1 MTSVNDDLKDRA
13 NNLGKG
19 RTLTDGVTQTAF
31 GDPTGEHPRFEYQH
45 SSSVNIGARTGKMHK
60 LSFGGAV
67 NGIPASATSALGNQ
81 YPLNDVRETVS
92 GHVLEFNDTPGGERI
107 LIKHNSGS
115 GVEMRPDGTVVV
127 SALGNKI
134 EVCGGDNTVIVEG
147 DAKLIYK
154 GNLTL
159 DVTGDLNINCMNYN
173 VNARGDKKE
182 DVAGSS
188 RNTVFG
194 NYGMKISGNKS
205 ETVAQSV
212 THTYLGKTSQII
224 KGGYFTSVQGKY
236 DMSASDCVCMTSEK
250 EIITSSP
257 NINMAATSL
266 SVFGATGT
274 IGGENV
280 IHYGKNYYGV
290 SATMSAGITAP
301 TFHGDVDG
309 TAAKAVIADVTNS
322 QNYADPDPGG
332 GVGSAQGYSIT
343 NTATDTTATAKPTAN
358 LLTTYLTKSSKG
370 VKQVLIDAGDFIKNA
385 LQTKKA
391 PTPEEA
397 VINVRAKLRDPVN
410 LANPEFTASAIGAGL
425 LSPNFTKQAPPS
437 GFGRIRAPEP
447 GCERGTVQ
455 AGNTDPAGGNKTF
468 RRQEVS
474 QKRNRTL
481 LPDPNFNVDFQ
492 PEINMSTKLA
502 PGITMAKFVGTKTAG
517 DFKSVAAVDKLQLAR
532 NYYLHSQILKYVMTR
547 PGPQPSQFADFRVEV
562 VEAFYSPDRY
572 GVPVAGNK
580 LQPEVLTEN
589 SLLWKRNKGLVVVYE
604 VINEKGE
611 IDPDATFDIATMLK
625 DKCGHMFE
633 KMTLDYDEYDPSG
646 VLNVQLIIEIKP
658 VLQDYAI
665 NSSGLVE
672 TLYNGVLQGKNSL
685 IEIVATVTETPAV
698 VPETPIVSPPVA
710 EPAPPPV
717 AALSKEQKIANAK
730 AAMETAIAA
739 RDAAVPDF
747 KAGKISESEWEKL
760 NDRAGD
766 AVAAYHEVK
775 G

>member
-19 RTLTDGVTQTAF
+19 RTLTDGITRTAF

-67 NGIPASATSALGNQ
+67 SGVPASATSALGNQ

-115 GVEMRPDGTVVV
+115 GVEMRPDGTIVV

-147 DAKLIYK
+147 NAKLVYK
-154 GNLTL
+154 GNLSL

-205 ETVAQSV
+205 ETVAQTI
-212 THTYLGKTSQII
+212 THTYLGKTTQII
-224 KGGYFTSVQGKY
+224 KGGYFTSVQGRY
-236 DMSASDCVCMTSEK
+236 DMSASECVCSTSER
-250 EIITSSP
+250 EIIMSAP

-266 SVFGATGT
+266 SVFGASGT
-274 IGGENV
+274 IGGENI

-290 SATMSAGITAP
+290 STTMSEGVTAP
-301 TFHGDVDG
+301 TFHGDLDG
-309 TAAKAVIADVTNS
+309 TALKAIDADTAHS
-322 QNYADPDPGG
+322 QSYGDFHGD
-332 GVGSAQGYSIT
+332 VGSSPAYSIT
-343 NTATDTTATAKPTAN
+343 NTATNTEETAKPTAA
-358 LLTTYLTKSSKG
+358 LLDTYLTKSSKG
-370 VKQVLIDAGDFIKNA
+370 IKQVLIDAGDFIKNA

-410 LANPEFTASAIGAGL
+410 STNPEFTAQAIGAGL
-425 LSPNFTKQAPPS
+425 LSPNYAKQAPPS
-437 GFGRIRAPEP
+437 GFGRIRGPEP

-455 AGNTDPAGGNKTF
+455 AGNADKAGANKTF
-468 RRQEVS
+468 RKQETG
-474 QKRNRTL
+474 QKRGRTL
-481 LPDPNFNVDFQ
+481 LPDPVFNVDFQ
-492 PEINMSTKLA
+492 PEITMNTKLA
-502 PGITMAKFVGTKTAG
+502 PGVTMAKFIGTKTAG
-517 DFKSVAAVDKLQLAR
+517 DFKSVAQVDKLQLAR

-547 PGPQPSQFADFRVEV
+547 PGPQPSLFADFRVEV

-580 LQPEVLTEN
+580 LQPEILTEN
-589 SLLWKRNKGLVVVYE
+589 SLLWKRNKGLIVVYE

-611 IDPDATFDIATMLK
+611 IDADATFDIATLLK
-625 DKCGHMFE
+625 DKCSHLFE
-633 KMTLDYDEYDPSG
+633 KLTLDYDEYDPSG
-646 VLNVQLIIEIKP
+646 ALNVQLIVEIKP
-658 VLQDYAI
+658 IQQDYAI
-665 NSSGLVE
+665 NASGLVE
-672 TLYNGVLQGKNSL
+672 TLYNGKLQGKNSL
-685 IEIVATVTETPAV
+685 IEIEATVVETPAV
-698 VPETPIVSPPVA
+698 IPETPVVSTPV
-710 EPAPPPV
+710 EEPPAPVVPT
-717 AALSKEQKIANAK
+717 LTKEQKIANAK
-730 AAMETAIAA
+730 AVMDSAIAA
-739 RDAAVPDF
+739 RDAAVPAF
-747 KAGKISESEWEKL
+747 KAGTISDTEWEKL
-760 NDRAGD
+760 NDKAGD
-766 AVAAYHEVK
+766 ATAAYYEAK